1 MIAYLSGRVILER
14 CGFIILDVNGIGYK
28 VFVPINLNIP
38 SDSIECDKKIKLFI
52 HQHLREDS
60 SDLYGFLEFQ
70 ELEIFQKLI
79 SVNGV
84 GPKVGLAIISVAE
97 SKKIYQA
104 IEGED
109 LTFFSSIPGIGKKVA
124 AKIILE
130 LKSKIISVNG
140 ITGNSSSDELFE
152 ALASLGF
159 NRSDVMKIIPKIPPE
174 ISDIEDRIRWI
185 LKNLSK

>member
-1 MIAYLSGRVILER
+1 MIAYLYGRVILER
-14 CGFIILDVNGIGYK
+14 CGFLILDVNGVGYK
-28 VFVPINLNIP
+28 VFVPVNL
-38 SDSIECDKKIKLFI
+38 SLSSTSIEGDKNIKLYI
-52 HQHLREDS
+52 YQHLREGS

-84 GPKVGLAIISVAE
+84 GPKVGMAIMSVAD

-104 IEGED
+104 IESED
-109 LTFFSSIPGIGKKVA
+109 LLFFSSIPGIGKKVA

-130 LKSKIISVNG
+130 LKSKISSIKEM
-140 ITGNSSSDELFE
+140 TGNGSSEELFE
-152 ALASLGF
+152 ALASLGYS
-159 NRSDVMKIIPKIPPE
+159 RSDVIKIIPKIPPE
-174 ISDIEDRIRWI
+174 VSEIEDKIRWI